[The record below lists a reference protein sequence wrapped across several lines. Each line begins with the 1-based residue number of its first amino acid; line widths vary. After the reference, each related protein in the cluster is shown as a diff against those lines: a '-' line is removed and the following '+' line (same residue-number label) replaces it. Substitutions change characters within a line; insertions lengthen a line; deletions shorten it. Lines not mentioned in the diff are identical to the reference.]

1 MKYRNLKK
9 KEDNQ
14 RMDNPSMNIILVN
27 SINIILVN
35 KDITIEYNSSK

>member
-1 MKYRNLKK
+1 
-9 KEDNQ
+9 
-14 RMDNPSMNIILVN
+14 MDNPSMNIILVN